1 MHEHSIKP
9 KMITQVEEAKD
20 KIISGEIIV
29 PEEVL

>member
-1 MHEHSIKP
+1 MYEHSVTP
-9 KMITQVEEAKD
+9 EMIVQVEEAKD

>member
-1 MHEHSIKP
+1 MHEHSVTP
-9 KMITQVEEAKD
+9 EMIDQVEEARD